1 MQLRPKQIEL
11 NTAATNEARKGHK
24 AILIQAPT
32 GFGKSVCATAQIKTA
47 LSRGKKC
54 LFVVPKRDLVRQMS
68 STFTEFEIPHSFVA
82 AGKQF
87 NPFSSVYIATVG
99 SLVNRLDRVCPDVVF
114 IDETHVGASQLDKI
128 IKHYRSNGAWIIG
141 LSATPKRLDG
151 RGLNCW
157 YDSMVCAPSVRWLID
172 NKFLSDYRLFQPSIP
187 DLAGI
192 KTVGGDYAKG
202 ALNERME
209 QDRVLIGNA
218 VQHYK
223 THALGKANV
232 AFCTSIKHS
241 ELVCAEFS
249 AQGIPAKT
257 IDGTMSD
264 AERRALIRAFA
275 KREILVLCS
284 VDLLHTGF
292 DLASNAGMPVT
303 VECMSDLRPTKS
315 LALQLQK
322 WGRVLRYKE
331 QPAIIFDHA
340 GNCMNKDGT
349 PNHGFPCEEREW
361 SLESTEKSGRIVGE
375 KATPVKQCP
384 ACFYCHPPA
393 PQCSNCGHVY
403 EVQSR
408 EIEQIDGELVE
419 LDREAMRQ
427 KAKIQQAQA
436 RTLDQLIELG
446 RERGYKNP
454 EFWAAKVVSGR
465 NAR

>member
-1 MQLRPKQIEL
+1 MILRPKQLEL
-11 NTAATNEARKGHK
+11 NAAATEEARKGHK
-24 AILIQAPT
+24 AILIQAAT

-68 STFTEFEIPHSFVA
+68 ATFTEFGIPHSFIA

-87 NPFSSVYIATVG
+87 NPFSNVHIATVG
-99 SLVNRLDRVCPDVVF
+99 SLVNRLDKIKPDVVF

-128 IKHYRSNGAWIIG
+128 IRHYKSKGAWIIG

-157 YDSMVCAPSVRWLID
+157 YDSMVRGPSIRWLID
-172 NKFLSDYRLFQPSIP
+172 NKFLADYRLFQPSIP
-187 DLAGI
+187 DLSGI
-192 KTVGGDYAKG
+192 KTVGGDFAKG

-209 QDRVLIGNA
+209 NDRVLIGNA

-241 ELVCAEFS
+241 ELVCEEFN
-249 AQGIPAKT
+249 ARGIPAKS

-264 AERRALIRAFA
+264 DERRRLIRSFA
-275 KREILVLCS
+275 MRETLVLCS

-322 WGRVLRYKE
+322 WGRVLRYKPE
-331 QPAIIFDHA
+331 PAIIFDHA
-340 GNCMNKDGT
+340 GNCLNKDGT

-361 SLESTEKSGRIVGE
+361 TLESSEKSSNIQGE
-375 KATPVKQCP
+375 KVTKAKQCGI
-384 ACFYCHPPA
+384 CFFCHPPA
-393 PQCSNCGHVY
+393 PSCPNCGHIY

-408 EIEQIDGELVE
+408 EIEEIEGDLVE
-419 LDREAMRQ
+419 LDRDAMRRI
-427 KAKIQQAQA
+427 AKVEQSTA

-446 RERGYKNP
+446 RQRGYKNP
-454 EFWAAKVVSGR
+454 SFWAAKVMSGR